1 MSPLQGTHC
10 VKSIRIRSFSGQHF
24 SHIRTEY
31 RDLLCKCQ
39 QISVFSPNVGK
50 YGPETLGKRTL
61 FIEGSKVLSY
71 TISTSATYA
80 GISWRKCWM
89 NYLQSSTKYLRV
101 TLVFMLNTAYVK
113 FSFLGA
119 DWALGYHYMKFRH
132 FPDIS

>member
-1 MSPLQGTHC
+1 MCISSVISVPFTGYALR
-10 VKSIRIRSFSGQHF
+10 KKYPYSEFFWSAF

-80 GISWRKCWM
+80 GIS
-89 NYLQSSTKYLRV
+89 
-101 TLVFMLNTAYVK
+101 
-113 FSFLGA
+113 
-119 DWALGYHYMKFRH
+119 
-132 FPDIS
+132 